1 MSQVFKAN
9 VGDRD
14 LIIETGKLA
23 QQADSAVTVRYGDT
37 VVLVTA
43 CISEEIKEATDF
55 VRLTVDYEE
64 RHYAVGKIP
73 GSFLRREG
81 RPGEQAI
88 LAARLCDRSIRPLF
102 LKSLP
107 NDIQIIV
114 TVLSTDQENDPD
126 VLAVNGASAAL
137 TISSIPFDGPV
148 GATRVGYI
156 DGKFVLN
163 PLLPQM
169 NDSLLDL
176 VVTSSRDNIV
186 MVEAGC
192 KEISPDIYLE
202 AVKLAHIENQK
213 IIKLQDDMRE
223 VTGKPKREIENA
235 GINSELL
242 AALSTEYE
250 DRIYSAMENT
260 ERARRQAELD
270 IIAKEAKEKLKES
283 FVEADIV
290 TALDEVQKRICRRK
304 ILSTRRHVD
313 GRAAT
318 QIRPLRAEV
327 GLLPRT
333 HGSGLFE
340 RGMTQVLT
348 ITTLG
353 SLGEGQLVDDLGLE
367 DTRRFMHHYNFPPF
381 STGEVKRLGSVGRRE
396 IGHGALAHK
405 ALLPVI
411 PDEQEFAYTIRLVS
425 EVLSSNGSTSM
436 GSVCASS
443 LSLMDAGVPIKAPV
457 AGIAMG
463 LVTDKENPDNY
474 VILTDIEGMEDFYG
488 DMDYK
493 VAGTEAGITAI
504 QLDIKLKGIS
514 HEILSRATMQAL
526 EAHREVMAVIKAA
539 IPAARPTLSKYAPR
553 MYKITI
559 DPGKIGQLIGP
570 GGKNIKAI
578 IEETKATIDVSNDGT
593 VVIGSSSED
602 MAREAIRRVE
612 GLTQDVE
619 VGAIYTGKV
628 TRLQNFGVF
637 VEVLPG
643 KEGLVH
649 ISELAD
655 HHVSRVED
663 VVKVGDEIMV
673 KVTEIDRLG
682 RINLSRKAVFTESKV
697 TPGEVR
703 PSRTVGTHERT
714 LAGTRNP
721 VHGDQKRDSKVH
733 QHNRPQ
739 RDRQQRKS

>member
-1 MSQVFKAN
+1 MSQVFTVN
-9 VGDRD
+9 IGDSD

-23 QQADSAVTVRYGDT
+23 QQANSSVTVRYGDT

-43 CISEEIKEATDF
+43 CISEEVKESSDF
-55 VRLTVDYEE
+55 LRLTVDFEE

-81 RPGEQAI
+81 RPGEQAT

-107 NDIQIIV
+107 NEIQVVV

-126 VLAVNGASAAL
+126 ILGVIGASAAL
-137 TISSIPFDGPV
+137 SISSIPFSGPI

-156 DGKFVLN
+156 DGKYVIN
-163 PLLPQM
+163 PLLTQM
-169 NDSLLDL
+169 DESLLDL
-176 VVTSSRDNIV
+176 VVASSGENIV

-192 KEISPDIYLE
+192 KEIAADIYLE
-202 AVKLAHIENQK
+202 AVRLAHEENQK
-213 IIKLQDDMRE
+213 IIKLQNEMCTA
-223 VTGKPKREIENA
+223 VGKPKREVSSGSNTDLIATLYSDYNEKIYRA
-235 GINSELL
+235 MDTSDRSKRQADL
-242 AALSTEYE
+242 AAIEVE
-250 DRIYSAMENT
+250 
-260 ERARRQAELD
+260 ARGR
-270 IIAKEAKEKLKES
+270 LKDTYA
-283 FVEADIV
+283 EADIHL
-290 TALDEVQKRICRRK
+290 ALDEVQKKVARK
-304 ILSTRRHVD
+304 KIITAHKHLD
-313 GRAAT
+313 GRELT
-318 QIRPLRAEV
+318 QIRPLSAEV

-333 HGSGLFE
+333 HGSGLFQ
-340 RGMTQVLT
+340 RGQTQVLT

-353 SLGEGQLVDDLGLE
+353 SMAEGQTVDDLGLE
-367 DTRRFMHHYNFPPF
+367 DVRHFMHHYNFPPF

-411 PDEQEFAYTIRLVS
+411 PDEESFSYTIRLVS

-436 GSVCASS
+436 GSVCAST

-457 AGIAMG
+457 VGIAMG

-474 VILTDIEGMEDFYG
+474 VVLTDIEGMEDFYG

-493 VAGTEAGITAI
+493 VAGTLSGITAI
-504 QLDIKLKGIS
+504 QLDIKLQGI
-514 HEILSRATMQAL
+514 HHDILAKATLQAL
-526 EAHREVMAVIKAA
+526 EAHKVILEVIKAA
-539 IPAARPTLSKYAPR
+539 IPGVRPNLSKYAPR
-553 MYKITI
+553 MYRITI
-559 DPGKIGQLIGP
+559 DPNKIGQLIGP

-578 IEETKATIDVSNDGT
+578 IEETKTTIDVSNDGT
-593 VVIGSSSED
+593 VVIGATSEEQ
-602 MAREAIRRVE
+602 AQAAIHKVE
-612 GLTQDVE
+612 SLTQDVE

-628 TRLQNFGVF
+628 TRLQNFGAF

-655 HHVSRVED
+655 HHVARVED

-673 KVTEIDRLG
+673 KVTEIDRMG
-682 RINLSRKAVFTESKV
+682 RINLSRKAVFTGESSSPAPV
-697 TPGEVR
+697 GEDRHSPPPRRPGGF
-703 PSRTVGTHERT
+703 SGGH
-714 LAGTRNP
+714 
-721 VHGDQKRDSKVH
+721 SKAPREEH
-733 QHNRPQ
+733 RGHPH
-739 RDRQQRKS
+739 RKN

>member
-1 MSQVFKAN
+1 MPQIFKTN
-9 VGDRD
+9 FGDKE

-43 CISEEIKEATDF
+43 CISDDVKENSDF

-81 RPGEQAI
+81 RPGEQAT

-107 NDIQIIV
+107 NDIQVVV

-126 VLAVNGASAAL
+126 VLAVIGASAAL
-137 TISSIPFDGPV
+137 TVSSIPFAGPI
-148 GATRVGYI
+148 GASRIGYI
-156 DGKFVLN
+156 DGKMVLN

-176 VVTSSRDNIV
+176 VVASSRENIV
-186 MVEAGC
+186 MVEAGSR
-192 KEISPDIYLE
+192 EIDPGIYLE
-202 AVKLAHIENQK
+202 AVKYAHEENQK
-213 IIKLQDDMRE
+213 LIKLQDDLRE
-223 VTGKPKREIENA
+223 AIGKSKRNVEGLGFN
-235 GINSELL
+235 NDLL
-242 AALSTEYE
+242 NVISADFGQKMAAAL
-250 DRIYSAMENT
+250 DSANRPE
-260 ERARRQAELD
+260 RQAALD
-270 IIAKEAKEKLKES
+270 AIKAEVKEKLKETYS
-283 FVEADIV
+283 EAEIGGAVE
-290 TALDEVQKRICRRK
+290 EVLKKICRAK
-304 ILSTRRHVD
+304 ILRTQKHVD
-313 GRAAT
+313 GRDVN
-318 QIRPLRAEV
+318 QIRPLSAEV

-333 HGSGLFE
+333 HGSGLFS
-340 RGMTQVLT
+340 RGQTQVLT

-353 SLGEGQLVDDLGLE
+353 SLGQGQTVDDLGLE
-367 DTRRFMHHYNFPPF
+367 DTKRFMHHYNFPPF
-381 STGEVKRLGSVGRRE
+381 STGEVKRMGSPGRRE

-405 ALLPVI
+405 ALVPII
-411 PDEQEFAYTIRLVS
+411 PEEQEFSYTIRLVS

-436 GSVCASS
+436 GSVCAST

-457 AGIAMG
+457 VGIAMG
-463 LVTDKENPDNY
+463 LVTDKEDHEKY
-474 VILTDIEGMEDFYG
+474 VVLTDIEGMEDFYG

-493 VAGTEAGITAI
+493 VAGTTNGITAI
-504 QLDIKLKGIS
+504 QLDIKLQGVRYD
-514 HEILSRATMQAL
+514 ILAKATLQAR
-526 EAHREVMAVIKAA
+526 EAHWVLLEKLKEAISEV
-539 IPAARPTLSKYAPR
+539 RPNLSKYAPR
-553 MYKITI
+553 MYRITI
-559 DPGKIGQLIGP
+559 DPSKIGALIGP

-578 IEETKATIDVSNDGT
+578 IEETKTTIEVSNDGT
-593 VVIGSSSED
+593 VVIGSPSEES
-602 MAREAIRRVE
+602 AQAAIRRVE

-628 TRLQNFGVF
+628 TRIQNFGAF

-655 HHVSRVED
+655 HHVAKVED
-663 VVKVGDEIMV
+663 VVKIGDEIMV

-682 RINLSRKAVFTESKV
+682 RINLSRKAVFGDQSKQENTPPESTERPHYHKQQRPPH
-697 TPGEVR
+697 TGRPG
-703 PSRTVGTHERT
+703 PSHER
-714 LAGTRNP
+714 REE
-721 VHGDQKRDSKVH
+721 R
-733 QHNRPQ
+733 
-739 RDRQQRKS
+739 RQPFKSR

>member
-9 VGDRD
+9 IGDRD

-23 QQADSAVTVRYGDT
+23 QQADSSVTVRYGDT

-43 CISEEIKEATDF
+43 CISDEIKEGSDF

-73 GSFLRREG
+73 GSFMRREG

-107 NDIQIIV
+107 NDIQVVV
-114 TVLSTDQENDPD
+114 TILSTDQENDPD
-126 VLAVNGASAAL
+126 VVAVIGASAAL
-137 TISSIPFDGPV
+137 TISTIPFAGPIS
-148 GATRVGYI
+148 ATRVGYI
-156 DGKFVLN
+156 DGKYVLN

-176 VVTSSRDNIV
+176 VVASSRENIV

-192 KEISPDIYLE
+192 KEIAPEIYLE
-202 AVKLAHIENQK
+202 AVKLAHEENQK
-213 IIKLQDDMRE
+213 IIKLQDEMKE
-223 VTGKPKREIENA
+223 AVGKPKRENNGA
-235 GINSELL
+235 GINQELV
-242 AALSTEYE
+242 STLYN
-250 DRIYSAMENT
+250 DFNTKIYAAMENSD
-260 ERARRQAELD
+260 RSRRQADLAVIET
-270 IIAKEAKEKLKES
+270 EAREKLKETYA
-283 FVEADIV
+283 EADIHA
-290 TALDEVQKRICRRK
+290 ALDEVQKKVARKK
-304 ILSTRRHVD
+304 ILTTRKHLD
-313 GRAAT
+313 GREIT
-318 QIRPLRAEV
+318 QVRPLSAEV

-333 HGSGLFE
+333 HGSGLFQ
-340 RGMTQVLT
+340 RGQTQVLT

-353 SLGEGQLVDDLGLE
+353 SIGQGQTVDDLGLE
-367 DTRRFMHHYNFPPF
+367 DTRRFMHHYNFPPY
-381 STGEVKRLGSVGRRE
+381 STGEVKRMGSVGRRE

-405 ALLPVI
+405 ALVPVI
-411 PDEQEFAYTIRLVS
+411 PDEAAFSYAIRLVS
-425 EVLSSNGSTSM
+425 EVISSNGSTSM
-436 GSVCASS
+436 GSVCAST

-457 AGIAMG
+457 VGIAMG

-474 VILTDIEGMEDFYG
+474 IVLTDIEGMEDFYG

-493 VAGTEAGITAI
+493 VAGTVNGITAI
-504 QLDIKLKGIS
+504 QLDIKLQGVHHDVLVK
-514 HEILSRATMQAL
+514 ATMQSL
-526 EAHREVMAVIKAA
+526 DAHKVILDVLKAA
-539 IPAARPTLSKYAPR
+539 IPDVRPNLSKFAPR
-553 MYKITI
+553 MYRITI
-559 DPGKIGQLIGP
+559 DPGKIGALIGP

-578 IEETKATIDVSNDGT
+578 IEETKTTIEVSNDGT
-593 VVIGSSSED
+593 VVIGSPNEEQAQAA
-602 MAREAIRRVE
+602 MRKVE

-628 TRLQNFGVF
+628 TRLQNFGCF

-655 HHVSRVED
+655 HHVAKVED
-663 VVKVGDEIMV
+663 VVKIGDEIMV

-682 RINLSRKAVFTESKV
+682 RINLSRKAVFAGESGGS
-697 TPGEVR
+697 TSRPDDR
-703 PSRTVGTHERT
+703 PSGPPRRPGGFNR
-714 LAGTRNP
+714 GP
-721 VHGDQKRDSKVH
+721 RDEH
-733 QHNRPQ
+733 RRPP
-739 RDRQQRKS
+739 RD